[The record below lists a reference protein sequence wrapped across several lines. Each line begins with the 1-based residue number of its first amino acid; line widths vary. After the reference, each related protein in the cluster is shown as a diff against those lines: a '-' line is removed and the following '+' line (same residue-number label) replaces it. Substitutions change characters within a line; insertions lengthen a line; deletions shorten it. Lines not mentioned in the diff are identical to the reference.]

1 MIRITLAALLGIYSI
16 NFAQADIS
24 SIIGDTIDAAK
35 TAASTVKDSA
45 AAAAS
50 SAKTSVTN
58 VLNKAKTK
66 AVEKATQRVR
76 TSISNIQTKVQAQ
89 LQTAKNSANTQAT
102 EALTKANESYNEALN
117 NLNQLEATLQ
127 QKTTAN
133 VAETKQKVQQFAS
146 SISSN
151 LTSAKIQNILLPQYF
166 SPIISSFLFPQRS
179 NHHSIE
185 RAMPNSKPRS
195 SAKPRRRP
203 IQE

>member
-35 TAASTVKDSA
+35 TVASTVKDSA

-151 LTSAKIQNILLPQYF
+151 LTSAKTY
-166 SPIISSFLFPQRS
+166 
-179 NHHSIE
+179 IE
-185 RAMPNSKPRS
+185 GAHVSALNKGAS
-195 SAKPRRRP
+195 SASKLAHTLDKAATKLA
-203 IQE
+203 EATK